1 MGRRYLLSKKIAGS
15 QADQILREIN
25 ELPDVKWVR
34 FSPDMDYLELE
45 TKDQEYSFV
54 MSFAV
59 NLCGKAGDGCELSF
73 ARFL

>member
-1 MGRRYLLSKKIAGS
+1 MGRRYLLSKKIAEGR
-15 QADQILREIN
+15 ADQILREMN

-34 FSPDMDYLELE
+34 FSPDMDYLDLE
-45 TKDQEYSFV
+45 TMDQEYSFV

-59 NLCGKAGDGCELSF
+59 NLCGKTEEGCELSF